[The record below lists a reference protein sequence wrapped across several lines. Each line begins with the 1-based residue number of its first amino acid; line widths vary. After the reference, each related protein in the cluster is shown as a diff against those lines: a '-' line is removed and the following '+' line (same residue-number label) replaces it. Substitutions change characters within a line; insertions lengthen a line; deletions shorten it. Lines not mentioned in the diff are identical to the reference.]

1 MEGALPT
8 TKKLPITCGVIIM
21 NMNKPVAPPFG
32 YYGDEEETVQEHET
46 EEDFM
51 LRTGRYPDGRR
62 VSNKDMEYLLY
73 G

>member
-1 MEGALPT
+1 
-8 TKKLPITCGVIIM
+8 M
-21 NMNKPVAPPFG
+21 NIPFPEPPVDPPFG

-51 LRTGRYPDGRR
+51 LRTGRYPDGRK

>member
-1 MEGALPT
+1 MSTYFPEQ
-8 TKKLPITCGVIIM
+8 
-21 NMNKPVAPPFG
+21 PVDPPFG
-32 YYGDEEETVQEHET
+32 YYGDEEETVQENET

-51 LRTGRYPDGRR
+51 LRTGFHSDGTK

>member
-1 MEGALPT
+1 
-8 TKKLPITCGVIIM
+8 M
-21 NMNKPVAPPFG
+21 NIPFPEPPVDPPFG

-51 LRTGRYPDGRR
+51 LRTGRYPDGTK

>member
-1 MEGALPT
+1 MNSNFTEP
-8 TKKLPITCGVIIM
+8 PID
-21 NMNKPVAPPFG
+21 PPFG
-32 YYGDEEETVQEHET
+32 YYGDEEETVQETET

-51 LRTGRYPDGRR
+51 LRTGHYPDGGK

>member
-1 MEGALPT
+1 MNSNR
-8 TKKLPITCGVIIM
+8 PID
-21 NMNKPVAPPFG
+21 PPFG
-32 YYGDEEETVQEHET
+32 YYEDEEETVQDTET

-51 LRTGRYPDGRR
+51 LRTGRYPDGTK